1 MICTITAAAVGAAVF
16 HIIGRCCTRGGI
28 SGNASSRAWI
38 CCASGTA
45 AALYCLYRYKG
56 TGACLTMFG
65 FLCILAAVTLTD
77 LYRRE
82 IPDIC
87 CAAVIILAFLS
98 VWTLPGLSLW
108 ERAAGGLCISV
119 PLLLIA
125 TFVPGSFG
133 GGDVKLMAACGL
145 YLGWRI
151 TVVSAAAAI
160 LSAGGCILYGM
171 IAGRMKKGDAI
182 AFGPF
187 LCMGMLEGL
196 IWGEGMIR
204 WYVS

>member
-1 MICTITAAAVGAAVF
+1 MIRTITAAAVGAAVF

-28 SGNASSRAWI
+28 SGNASSRTWI

-45 AALYCLYRYKG
+45 AVLYCLYRYKG

-108 ERAAGGLCISV
+108 DRAAGSLCVSV
-119 PLLLIA
+119 PFLVIALI
-125 TFVPGSFG
+125 VPGSFG
-133 GGDVKLMAACGL
+133 GGDIKLMAACGL
-145 YLGWRI
+145 FLGWKV
-151 TVVSAAAAI
+151 TAVSAAAAV
-160 LSAGGCILYGM
+160 LTAGASIVYGM
-171 IAGRMKKGDAI
+171 AAGRRKIGDAI

-187 LCMGMLEGL
+187 LCIGMLMG
-196 IWGEGMIR
+196 IMWGNRVIE